1 MSTNHNTINATT
13 SYEKIV
19 SACSGAILTSILVTP
34 MDVVKM
40 RLQTQAMSS
49 PPLKKSKALYTTCC
63 MTTSDI
69 KQMAGEVCKWN
80 TIPRHERK
88 RLSFTKLRAAAMH
101 ECSQGA
107 LRLDAVNR
115 AAKPTGLID
124 GINNIIKQEGPLS
137 LWRGLSPALVMSVPG
152 NIIYFV
158 GYDYLRNAIK
168 DWTSYNNKDYA
179 PLVAGG
185 AARVVAVAAISP
197 IELFRTRLQA
207 AKGVDGF
214 ASVLNG
220 VIKLVEKEGPKALW
234 RGLPP
239 TLWRDV
245 PFSAFYW
252 MGYEEIK
259 TTLAATDLSE
269 FNKSFLAGA
278 TAGMIAAAV
287 TTPFDV
293 VKSRRQVDAG
303 RDVPMFRDIR
313 VPSMLRQIVQQEGY
327 QGLFRG
333 LTPRIAKV
341 APSCAIMIS
350 SYELG
355 KSFFA
360 KSRSEL

>member
-1 MSTNHNTINATT
+1 
-13 SYEKIV
+13 
-19 SACSGAILTSILVTP
+19 

-40 RLQTQAMSS
+40 RLQTQAMTAAQHNKI
-49 PPLKKSKALYTTCC
+49 PKATYTSCC
-63 MTTSDI
+63 MPADL
-69 KQMAGEVCKWN
+69 KQIAGEVCKWN

-88 RLSFTKLRAAAMH
+88 HLPSAKLRAAAMH
-101 ECSQGA
+101 ECSHGV
-107 LRLDAVNR
+107 LRMDAAAR
-115 AAKPTGLID
+115 ATRSTGLLD
-124 GINNIIKQEGPLS
+124 GVSNIIRQEGPLS

-168 DWTSYNNKDYA
+168 NWTVYNEKDYA
-179 PLVAGG
+179 PLIAGG
-185 AARVVAVAAISP
+185 GARVVAVTAISP

-207 AKGVDGF
+207 ARGVDGF
-214 ASVLNG
+214 ASVFNG
-220 VIKLVEKEGPKALW
+220 VVELVEKEGAKALW

-245 PFSAFYW
+245 PFSALYW

-259 TTLAATDLSE
+259 AALNTTNMSD

-278 TAGMIAAAV
+278 TSGMFAATV

-303 RDVPMFRDIR
+303 REVPMFKDIR
-313 VPSMLRQIVQQEGY
+313 VSAMLRQIIHQDGY

-360 KSRSEL
+360 KSREQV

>member
-1 MSTNHNTINATT
+1 M
-13 SYEKIV
+13 
-19 SACSGAILTSILVTP
+19 
-34 MDVVKM
+34 
-40 RLQTQAMSS
+40 
-49 PPLKKSKALYTTCC
+49 
-63 MTTSDI
+63 
-69 KQMAGEVCKWN
+69 
-80 TIPRHERK
+80 
-88 RLSFTKLRAAAMH
+88 
-101 ECSQGA
+101 
-107 LRLDAVNR
+107 
-115 AAKPTGLID
+115 
-124 GINNIIKQEGPLS
+124 
-137 LWRGLSPALVMSVPG
+137 
-152 NIIYFV
+152 
-158 GYDYLRNAIK
+158 
-168 DWTSYNNKDYA
+168 
-179 PLVAGG
+179 
-185 AARVVAVAAISP
+185 
-197 IELFRTRLQA
+197 
-207 AKGVDGF
+207 
-214 ASVLNG
+214 
-220 VIKLVEKEGPKALW
+220 KLVEKEGPKALW

-259 TTLAATDLSE
+259 STLATTDLSD
-269 FNKSFLAGA
+269 FNKSFLSGA

-313 VPSMLRQIVQQEGY
+313 VPAMLRQIVHQEGY

-360 KSRSEL
+360 NSRSEL